1 MSVDGHYLAKRF
13 RLTAIPY
20 IHAYG
25 EWVLCEMLPRFED
38 IERRGD
44 DVANAEF
51 DRLGAE
57 PAGENC
63 DGDMGWAADKAQ
75 DKGLAFYETMQ
86 ALRQTTLNLF
96 AAGLFHLLEQQLAD
110 LCHDGPLLARSE
122 IQPPNDTKMELL
134 ATWYRRHFSLDLH
147 SLTTWPGV
155 DEMRLVANSIK
166 HGEGGSAEQLRK
178 RRPQLFHDPLLGDLK
193 CKDGSEK
200 RLVRSP
206 LAGED
211 LYITEEVFKEYSE
224 SANRFVNEIAVHF
237 EMHGDVNYPRSG

>member
-1 MSVDGHYLAKRF
+1 MSVDGHYLSKRF

-20 IHAYG
+20 IRAYG
-25 EWVLCEMLPRFED
+25 EWVLREMLPRFED
-38 IERRGD
+38 MERRANH
-44 DVANAEF
+44 VANTEF

-57 PAGENC
+57 SAGENC

-110 LCHDGPLLARSE
+110 LCHDGPLLDRSE
-122 IQPPNDTKMELL
+122 IQPPNDTKIELVGS
-134 ATWYRRHFSLDLH
+134 WYRRHFSLDLH
-147 SLTTWPGV
+147 SLTTWPSV
-155 DEMRLVANSIK
+155 DELRLVANSVK
-166 HGEGGSAEQLRK
+166 HGEGGSAEQLRE
-178 RRPQLFHDPLLGDLK
+178 RRPQLFQDPLLDDLRS
-193 CKDGSEK
+193 KDCGEK
-200 RLVRSP
+200 RLVRNP

-224 SANRFVNEIAVHF
+224 SANRFVDEIAVHF
-237 EMHGDVNYPRSG
+237 EMQGDANYPHSG